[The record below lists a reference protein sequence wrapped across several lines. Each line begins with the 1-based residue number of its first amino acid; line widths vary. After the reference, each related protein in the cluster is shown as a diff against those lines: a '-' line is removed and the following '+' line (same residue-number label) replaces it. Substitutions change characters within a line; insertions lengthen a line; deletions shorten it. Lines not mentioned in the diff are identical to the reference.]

1 MPSSTWLVKF
11 ETRSRYASLVLFRK
25 FSFQVTDITVIDA
38 SNIMPALSVLFVLLT
53 VVWVVTSCV
62 VDTTLLVVVV
72 VGGKIVVTALVD
84 FGIGVVVVVIVLA
97 LVELEI
103 IVVVEAVDFSDK
115 EVVVIRD

>member
-1 MPSSTWLVKF
+1 M
-11 ETRSRYASLVLFRK
+11 
-25 FSFQVTDITVIDA
+25 
-38 SNIMPALSVLFVLLT
+38 LFVLLT
-53 VVWVVTSCV
+53 VVWVVTSC
-62 VDTTLLVVVV
+62 VVV

-84 FGIGVVVVVIVLA
+84 FGIGVGVVVIVLA